1 MALVPAAAE
10 PIFHLGSFPVTN
22 ALINGWIA
30 AGFFILVAVLLRRR
44 SSVVPKGLQNA
55 AEGITEFGLAEVQ
68 KVTGD
73 RERALAFFPIIATLF
88 AFILFSNWIGLL
100 PGSGSLGV
108 WQAHEG
114 ENVLV
119 PVMRAA
125 TSDLNFTLAIALFA
139 VAMSHLFGLRAVG
152 LRTHIGRFIQIEG
165 VLKSF
170 AKGPMAVMVALIEF
184 AVGLLEIISEFA
196 KVLSLSL
203 RLFGNVF
210 AGEVLLT
217 VMLGIFAW
225 GLPIPF
231 LFLEV
236 MVGAIQATV
245 FSLLTLAYLTVM
257 TTPPAHGEEVAA
269 H

>member
-1 MALVPAAAE
+1 MLVPAAAE
-10 PIFHLGSFPVTN
+10 PIFHIGTFPVTN
-22 ALINGWIA
+22 ALINGWLA
-30 AGFFILVAVLLRRR
+30 AGFFVVLALVLRARR
-44 SSVVPKGLQNA
+44 ALVPTGVQNA
-55 AEGITEFGLAEVQ
+55 AEAVTELALGEVR

-73 RERALAFFPIIATLF
+73 RERALGFLPIVGTLF

-100 PGSGSLGV
+100 PGSGSIGV
-108 WQAHEG
+108 WQVHGG

-125 TSDLNFTLAIALFA
+125 TSDLNFTLAVALFA
-139 VAMSHLFGLRAVG
+139 VIASHLFGLRAVG
-152 LRTHIGRFIQIEG
+152 IRSHVGRFLQVEA
-165 VLKSF
+165 VMKSF
-170 AKGPMAVMVALIEF
+170 AKGPMAVMVAVIEF
-184 AVGLLEIISEFA
+184 AVGLLEIVSEFA

-217 VMLGIFAW
+217 VMLGIFSY

-231 LFLEV
+231 LFLEIL
-236 MVGAIQATV
+236 VGIIQATV
-245 FSLLTLAYLTVM
+245 FAMLTLAYLTVM
-257 TTPPAHGEEVAA
+257 TTPLAHDDGAAA